1 MPESTWEDA
10 LRGGNLSGA
19 LGLVKERIRA
29 SPNDG
34 ELRLVLAHLAALGGD
49 WDAALKQTKVYGDL
63 SSDGQ
68 RQLLVMTVTALI
80 ESEDQRRAVLAGER
94 EPVIF
99 ADPLPWAGDLIQMH
113 RHLRAGEYA
122 AACSCRDRVA
132 ELADPVPG
140 TIDGRRFPWLGDTD
154 WRFCAV
160 FEAVIGG
167 TYYWL
172 PAQRILHLTL
182 AEPRGL
188 RDLIW
193 QPVNFRFI
201 NGGESPGFIPVRYP
215 GSEMSGNSDLVLS
228 RGTVWDEVAPGIVLA
243 KGQRVFTDGDND
255 YSILDVRRIEFE
267 PPEVEPT
274 V

>member
-1 MPESTWEDA
+1 MPESTWEEV
-10 LRGGNLSGA
+10 LRGGDLTGA
-19 LGLVKERIRA
+19 LVLVKERIRA
-29 SPNDG
+29 NPNDG
-34 ELRLVLAHLAALGGD
+34 ELRLVLVHLAALKGD
-49 WDAALKQTKVYGDL
+49 WDSALKQIKVYGDL
-63 SSDGQ
+63 SSDEQ
-68 RQLLVMTVTALI
+68 RQLLVMMVTSLI
-80 ESEDQRRAVLAGER
+80 ESEEQRRAVLAGEQ

-122 AACSCRDRVA
+122 AASRCRERVA
-132 ELADPVPG
+132 EVAGPVPG
-140 TIDGRRFPWLGDTD
+140 NIDGHRFQWLGDTD

-167 TYYWL
+167 CYYWL
-172 PAQRILHLTL
+172 PVQRILHITL
-182 AEPRGL
+182 AAPRGL

-201 NGGESPGFIPVRYP
+201 NGGESPGFIPARYP
-215 GSEMSGNSDLVLS
+215 GSEKSGNPDLILS

-267 PPEVEPT
+267 PPEVEPSA
-274 V
+274 